1 MKLPVS
7 HLVPGMRL
15 SRPVYGLKGQMLLN
29 RGVEL
34 TLSYISG
41 LKRNNVLAIT
51 VESMPGFDDMEAEE
65 ILEESVRVRAM
76 ASILNWVETTK
87 KRKQFVDVVD
97 NVTSITEEILSGKIP
112 SGGLA
117 EISTADVYTFAHSID
132 VCAFSIYMGLYYGYK
147 KDDLLKLGIGSIL
160 HDLGKAKIPPEILNK
175 PGKLTD
181 EELEE
186 IKNHPVFGYNM
197 LMDNISDQLSE
208 NSLEIVLN
216 HHERY
221 NGTGYP
227 RGIKRDEIGDMA
239 SICALSDIYNAM
251 TTERVYRK
259 AFPPNEAYELIMT
272 YGENNFKLRLIKLF
286 SSCVCPYP
294 VATLVLLS
302 TGEIAC
308 VIATNRN
315 LAFRP
320 VVKVLE
326 SGERIDLSSEL
337 SVVIKRSLTPEEA
350 QSTIVRYS
358 LA

>member
-1 MKLPVS
+1 
-7 HLVPGMRL
+7 MRL
-15 SRPVYGLKGQMLLN
+15 SKPVYGLKGQMLLN
-29 RGVEL
+29 REVEL
-34 TLSYISG
+34 TTPYISG
-41 LKRNNVLAIT
+41 LKKNNVLAVAI
-51 VESMPGFDDMEAEE
+51 ESMPGFDDLEAEQ
-65 ILEESVRVRAM
+65 ILEENVRVRAM
-76 ASILNWVETTK
+76 SSILNWVETNK

-97 NVTSITEEILSGKIP
+97 SVISITEEILAGKIP

-117 EISTADVYTFAHSID
+117 EISTTDVYTFAHSID
-132 VCAFSIYMGLYYGYK
+132 VCAFSIYMGFYYGYK

-181 EELEE
+181 QELKE

-197 LMDNISDQLSE
+197 LMDSISDQLSG
-208 NSLEIVLN
+208 NSLDIVLN

-221 NGTGYP
+221 NGSGYP

-272 YGENNFKLRLIKLF
+272 YGDLNFKLRLIRIF

-302 TGEIAC
+302 TGEIGC
-308 VIATNRN
+308 VTATNRN

-320 VVKVLE
+320 VVTVFETK
-326 SGERIDLSSEL
+326 ERVDLSREL
-337 SVVIKRSLTPEEA
+337 SVVIKRALTPEEA
-350 QSTIVRYS
+350 QAAIAKYAIT
-358 LA
+358 